1 MNTLLAQLVATEE
14 RLSRLQHQLAVK
26 RAVVHEAA
34 TLLRVGADP
43 AVVASGL
50 VRMVQKELADY
61 EGETR

>member
-14 RLSRLQHQLAVK
+14 RLSRLQRQLAVK

-43 AVVASGL
+43 AVVARGSCGWCRRSWRIT
-50 VRMVQKELADY
+50 VARRD
-61 EGETR
+61 